1 MTTNLHGCSFSAL
14 GAYVPALMSSLMA
27 SSGTWSGL
35 YSLTAR
41 REYMFLKT
49 AFLKTALV

>member
-1 MTTNLHGCSFSAL
+1 MTTNLHGCSSRAL
-14 GAYVPALMSSLMA
+14 GAYVPALMSSFMT
-27 SSGTWSGL
+27 SSGTSSGL

-49 AFLKTALV
+49 LFV